1 MASRPIF
8 VDGRYQIPILIVDM
22 GVTLLTGNM
31 GRVNPNS
38 VRCTRHLLWN
48 ARICKPKR
56 INTAD
61 RVAVNICVDSPA
73 LVTKN
78 FEWSE

>member
-1 MASRPIF
+1 MTSRSIF
-8 VDGRYQIPILIVDM
+8 VDGSYQIPILIVDM
-22 GVTLLTGNM
+22 GMTLLTGNM
-31 GRVNPNS
+31 GWINPNS

-61 RVAVNICVDSPA
+61 RVAINIAV
-73 LVTKN
+73 
-78 FEWSE
+78 